1 MKKIVVGIVAIVLIA
16 IWTQALRR
24 VESSRGPTQLPSI
37 VYLGTSGTFTIPPD
51 QEFVVKRLG
60 PFRFDLEF
68 PPSYTV
74 GANERVWQAQ
84 GVSEAPPAIY
94 HEPAVIDTVPEG
106 CVVEFLVIDD
116 DLDDRINYFRINGVR
131 FYTEVEGMVT
141 GGQFVVPEAGVL
153 SYEANDSVGGWI
165 NYCLQEETP
174 TPTDTATST
183 PRPTETNTATP
194 TTTPEITATA
204 TPDQTNT
211 PTATPDASVTVTATA
226 TQTATATATF
236 TTPTPTAT
244 PTSTMEPTDTP
255 STVEPTPTPTSEP
268 RALSCLRINF
278 DVGGDE
284 ARAGTYAVHELG
296 GRYLTSWY
304 AEDGWKDSGWIQDID
319 ISYPS
324 VYVEV
329 WFTPVGGGNP
339 LKMVILNPA
348 PDTNLGWL
356 TRGACHALEV
366 AWPEVE
372 IPDDTGGPA
381 NTENVVWP
389 DLDSTATPIPSG
401 DLSP

>member
-1 MKKIVVGIVAIVLIA
+1 MKKVMVGIVALALIA

-24 VESSRGPTQLPSI
+24 VESGRGPTQLPSI
-37 VYLGTSGTFTIPPD
+37 VYLGDSGTFTIPAGE
-51 QEFVVKRLG
+51 EFVVKRLG

-68 PPSYTV
+68 PPSYTA

-84 GVSEAPPAIY
+84 GVSVAPPAIY
-94 HEPAVIDTVPEG
+94 HEPAIIDTVPEG
-106 CVVEFLVIDD
+106 CIVEYLVIDD
-116 DLDDRINYFRINGVR
+116 DLDGRINYFRINGVR
-131 FYTEVEGMVT
+131 FVTEPEGMVT
-141 GGQFVVPEAGVL
+141 GGQFTVPEAGVL

-174 TPTDTATST
+174 TPTPTNTETST
-183 PRPTETNTATP
+183 PRPTETNTPTSSATP
-194 TTTPEITATA
+194 DSTATA
-204 TPDQTNT
+204 TPDLANT
-211 PTATPDASVTVTATA
+211 PTATPDASA
-226 TQTATATATF
+226 TATATATA
-236 TTPTPTAT
+236 TSTLPTHTAI
-244 PTSTMEPTDTP
+244 PTSTQEPTDTP
-255 STVEPTPTPTSEP
+255 NTPVSTPTPTSEP
-268 RALSCLRINF
+268 RELSCLRINF
-278 DVGGDE
+278 DIGGDE

-296 GRYLTSWY
+296 GRFLTSWY
-304 AEDGWKDSGWIQDID
+304 AQDGWKDSGWIQDID

-329 WFTPVGGGNP
+329 WFTPASGSDP

-348 PDTNLGWL
+348 PDTSYGWL

-372 IPDDTGGPA
+372 IPDTTGGPN

-389 DLDSTATPIPSG
+389 ELAPTATQKPSG